1 MGFHFKDNNKR
12 HSHIIESYELEDLNI
27 TIDISKDSDGSIV
40 ADIFYGTPEHN
51 DDLSRGIFNGIYLC
65 LTALLTE
72 GFKDVLLT
80 DKEKL
85 SAAIDLSLKRIPSMV
100 ELLKELY
107 DQE

>member
-1 MGFHFKDNNKR
+1 MGFYFKDRKR
-12 HSHIIESYELEDLNI
+12 RNSHILESYELEDLNI

-40 ADIFYGTPEHN
+40 ADIFYGTPEYE
-51 DDLSRGIFNGIYLC
+51 DTMSKGLFNGIYLC

-72 GFKDVLLT
+72 GFKDVLLS

-100 ELLKELY
+100 KLLKELY